1 MLSTNIMGTGV
12 TLPEVNVVMNTGRV
26 KQIAFNERKRNQSL
40 IERFV
45 SKASVRV
52 PRFSPHEIITEST
65 LKKIKHRRHNV
76 QEGWKGHEGRCYR
89 HNTHGR
95 NV

>member
-1 MLSTNIMGTGV
+1 M
-12 TLPEVNVVMNTGRV
+12 TLPKVNVVIDTGRV
-26 KQIAFNERKRNQSL
+26 KQIAFNERKGIKSL

-52 PRFSPHEIITEST
+52 PRFSHEIITEST

-76 QEGWKGHEGRCYR
+76 QEELEGS
-89 HNTHGR
+89 
-95 NV
+95 